1 MVFKKLNLN
10 LNHLNDQKF
19 VLNKLKLR
27 GVNNPFNSL
36 SDGCNPH
43 LNVPIPNG
51 LLTIIF
57 PVSNYLQFCI
67 YLFSR
72 WSCKWCIFCMYL
84 ACIKYFNI
92 CIKKFVSTKPT
103 IRIALEL
110 LKIKCIT
117 IDKYMD
123 QFDVNIN
130 FIELAL
136 HRPWKRRFTLK
147 YSPK

>member
-19 VLNKLKLR
+19 VLYNLRLR
-27 GVNNPFNSL
+27 GVNNPFNSF

-43 LNVPIPNG
+43 LNVPILIW
-51 LLTIIF
+51 LLTIPI
-57 PVSNYLQFCI
+57 
-67 YLFSR
+67 
-72 WSCKWCIFCMYL
+72 
-84 ACIKYFNI
+84 IKL
-92 CIKKFVSTKPT
+92 SKPT

-136 HRPWKRRFTLK
+136 HRP
-147 YSPK
+147 